1 MKIGIIS
8 DTHDNLENIDK
19 VLEILEKHNV
29 SIIYH
34 CGDWVTL
41 DTFSYFFKQLPVSI
55 QVKGVFGNNEKR
67 YSLTKSIIDAEKWPL
82 QIEERILEDVQD
94 NLKIAVYHGTN
105 SNLTNSLIQSQKY
118 NLVLTGHSHR
128 SLVKQINNTTHI
140 NPGQVT
146 DRSAILTKPSIAIYD
161 TKSKKVMKILLD
173 NN

>member
-19 VLEILEKHNV
+19 AIKILGQQKV

-41 DTFSYFFKQLPVSI
+41 ETFRFFFKQLPPGI

-67 YSLTKSIIDAEKWPL
+67 YFLTKSILDAENFPL
-82 QIEERILEDVQD
+82 QLEEQILEDVQGG
-94 NLKIAVYHGTN
+94 LKIAVYHGTN
-105 SNLTNSLIQSQKY
+105 SRITDSLIESQKY
-118 NLVLTGHSHR
+118 DLVLTGHSHR
-128 SLVKQINNTTHI
+128 SLMKQINKTTHI

-146 DRSAILTKPSIAIYD
+146 NRSAILTKPSIALFD
-161 TKSKKVMKILLD
+161 VQAKKTKIILLQG
-173 NN
+173 